1 MRGNI
6 LLIKNK
12 HMTKELHTYTE
23 LCTKYGTETI
33 DALDSFIYWQ
43 IQYKGRV
50 NVNNTLVSV
59 DDYFKFYNKKPT
71 LFAGYD
77 YEDDAFTFG
86 QWMQHQ
92 AEIEYNKMAEIE

>member
-1 MRGNI
+1 MQ
-6 LLIKNK
+6 
-12 HMTKELHTYTE
+12 KELHNYTE
-23 LCTKYGTETI
+23 LCNKYGKETI

-43 IQYKGRV
+43 IQYKNQV

-59 DDYFKFYNKKPT
+59 DDYFKFYNKKPK

-77 YEDDAFTFG
+77 YEDDDFTFG

-92 AEIEYNKMAEIE
+92 AELEYHKMAEIE

>member
-1 MRGNI
+1 MQ
-6 LLIKNK
+6 
-12 HMTKELHTYTE
+12 KELNTYSD
-23 LCTKYGTETI
+23 LCTKYGKETI
-33 DALDSFIYWQ
+33 DHLDTFIYWQ
-43 IQYKGRV
+43 MQYKDRV

-59 DDYFKFYNKKPT
+59 DDYFKFYHKKPK

-92 AEIEYNKMAEIE
+92 AELEYHQMAEIE

>member
-1 MRGNI
+1 
-6 LLIKNK
+6 
-12 HMTKELHTYTE
+12 MTKELHTYTE

-33 DALDSFIYWQ
+33 DALDTFIYWQ
-43 IQYKGRV
+43 IQHKGRV

-59 DDYFKFYNKKPT
+59 EDYFKFYNRKPT
-71 LFAGYD
+71 LFVGYD